1 MYHLVFQS
9 IILIDMYLYIV
20 RPCIPYSCE
29 STFGVLVMDIS
40 KWGTNNDLVERCSQ
54 VRTTL
59 PVEPKNWGLWGG
71 FYYA

>member
-1 MYHLVFQS
+1 MCIVNDRVFHTRVNP
-9 IILIDMYLYIV
+9 L
-20 RPCIPYSCE
+20 
-29 STFGVLVMDIS
+29 FGVLVMNIP